1 MLGFAGQQ
9 IVTLAFSISRPSF
22 LGLDHA
28 ADVAFPG
35 SSVGPDKLGP
45 GFGAPQALSKNCPKS
60 MMVILVPSSI
70 NNRNT
75 SMVTPFVLH
84 VYFVRAT
91 IPDHFLSQCA
101 IKVISI
107 ITLTGPLLVLHQ
119 R

>member
-1 MLGFAGQQ
+1 
-9 IVTLAFSISRPSF
+9 
-22 LGLDHA
+22 
-28 ADVAFPG
+28 
-35 SSVGPDKLGP
+35 
-45 GFGAPQALSKNCPKS
+45 
-60 MMVILVPSSI
+60 
-70 NNRNT
+70 
-75 SMVTPFVLH
+75 MVTPFVLH